1 MPASGTP
8 EPGTPEPGTPESPA
22 VGVFHPSWHRVVL
35 KLSGG
40 LFAGSEPLGISPDVV
55 AHLAAEII
63 AAVKDG
69 VQVAAV
75 VGGGNMFRGAALAE
89 RGIDRARADYMGM
102 LSTVINCLALQD
114 VLEQRGV
121 ETRVQTAITMGQVA
135 EPYIPLRARR
145 HLEKGRVVIFGAGM
159 GLPYFS
165 TDTTAAQRALEIGAD
180 VVLMAKAVDGVFTE
194 DPRVNPRAEL
204 LTAITH
210 REVIDRGLQVADATA
225 FSLCM
230 DNGMPILVFNLLTDG
245 NIARAVAGEKIGTLV
260 TT

>member
-1 MPASGTP
+1 M
-8 EPGTPEPGTPESPA
+8 PESGA
-22 VGVFHPSWHRVVL
+22 AGVLHPSWHRVVL

-40 LFAGSEPLGISPDVV
+40 LFAGAEPLGISPDVV

-114 VLEQRGV
+114 VLEKLGV

-135 EPYIPLRARR
+135 EPYIPRRAIR
-145 HLEKGRVVIFGAGM
+145 HLEKGRVVIFGAGL
-159 GLPYFS
+159 GAPYFS

-180 VVLMAKAVDGVFTE
+180 IVLMAKAVDGVYDD
-194 DPRVNPRAEL
+194 DPRRNPSARL
-204 LTAITH
+204 FDRLSPS
-210 REVIDRGLQVADATA
+210 EVLARGLQVADATA
-225 FSLCM
+225 ISLCR
-230 DNGMPILVFNLLTDG
+230 DNRLPIVVFNLLVEG
-245 NIARAVAGEKIGTLV
+245 NIARAVRGERIGTLV
-260 TT
+260 DADA

>member
-1 MPASGTP
+1 M
-8 EPGTPEPGTPESPA
+8 
-22 VGVFHPSWHRVVL
+22 VL

-40 LFAGSEPLGISPDVV
+40 LFAGTEPLGISPDVV

-114 VLEQRGV
+114 VLEKLGV

-135 EPYIPLRARR
+135 EPYIPRRAIR
-145 HLEKGRVVIFGAGM
+145 HLEKGRVVIFGAGLGRAVFLHRHRRRAAGPGDRRRRGAQGHQGGR
-159 GLPYFS
+159 GLRRRSRTPRRTRCAS
-165 TDTTAAQRALEIGAD
+165 TGWTTASTSA
-180 VVLMAKAVDGVFTE
+180 
-194 DPRVNPRAEL
+194 
-204 LTAITH
+204 
-210 REVIDRGLQVADATA
+210 
-225 FSLCM
+225 
-230 DNGMPILVFNLLTDG
+230 
-245 NIARAVAGEKIGTLV
+245 AG
-260 TT
+260 

>member
-8 EPGTPEPGTPESPA
+8 EPGTPEPGTPESLA

-55 AHLAAEII
+55 AHLAAEIM

-114 VLEQRGV
+114 VLRNSASTPGC
-121 ETRVQTAITMGQVA
+121 RRPSRWARSRSRIS
-135 EPYIPLRARR
+135 RAGPSGTWKR
-145 HLEKGRVVIFGAGM
+145 
-159 GLPYFS
+159 
-165 TDTTAAQRALEIGAD
+165 AAW
-180 VVLMAKAVDGVFTE
+180 
-194 DPRVNPRAEL
+194 
-204 LTAITH
+204 
-210 REVIDRGLQVADATA
+210 
-225 FSLCM
+225 
-230 DNGMPILVFNLLTDG
+230 
-245 NIARAVAGEKIGTLV
+245 
-260 TT
+260 